1 MPDRLKPKCKLLDKD
16 GNVFNIMFNI
26 IGLVIGALKS
36 VGLTDQ
42 ADEFRR
48 KSIELDNYD
57 AVLVLCK
64 EYVDIY

>member
-1 MPDRLKPKCKLLDKD
+1 MSDRLKPKCKLLDKD

-26 IGLVIGALKS
+26 IGLVIGTLRSA
-36 VGLTDQ
+36 GFTDQ

-48 KSIELDNYD
+48 KAIELDNYD
-57 AVLVLCK
+57 AVLVLCR